1 MTDRFNAKLLHLRLA
16 CVMVVGLQACSHLPS
31 KPVATNASSTTSAA
45 VWQPEDQ
52 MAWER
57 VRIPGKVATQYS
69 VVKVSNRSTLK
80 ATAQS
85 SASMLRKD
93 LRIEPTQLGQLGF
106 SWQVQSLIERADM
119 ALRDQDDSPVRLVLA
134 FEVAYQRYPTL
145 KLHHPDGT
153 HPGLLGTYLAA
164 CTTYASLYGRSPVGN
179 AYRADGAIEA
189 DVALQ
194 LQQLADD
201 VVSQFF
207 QRKL

>member
-1 MTDRFNAKLLHLRLA
+1 MTNRVNAKLLHWLLA
-16 CVMVVGLQACSHLPS
+16 CVMVMGLQACSHLPS
-31 KPVATNASSTTSAA
+31 KPVDTSTSSIA

-106 SWQVQSLIERADM
+106 SWQVQSLIESADM

-134 FEVAYQRYPTL
+134 F
-145 KLHHPDGT
+145 DGDRDRFSAKNAMLSELS
-153 HPGLLGTYLAA
+153 HAVSGQ
-164 CTTYASLYGRSPVGN
+164 PVP
-179 AYRADGAIEA
+179 
-189 DVALQ
+189 
-194 LQQLADD
+194 
-201 VVSQFF
+201 
-207 QRKL
+207 